1 MKSQSR
7 VRKVLMPAALFF
19 VALAF
24 VAETRVSADQAEH
37 TQFMGGIG
45 LVSPCN
51 GEGVSVLGPVK
62 IVYHAPN
69 GGSQGQYSINSTFIG
84 TGTGNQGNRY
94 HVSAIANGHF
104 DAPTGDFGSFQ
115 TFVLPL
121 KLEFISQGAAP
132 NFRLEATTTIFVVNG
147 KAVGALISSI
157 DSSTCHG

>member
-1 MKSQSR
+1 MKLQIR
-7 VRKVLMPAALFF
+7 LRKVLMPAALFF
-19 VALAF
+19 VALACA
-24 VAETRVSADQAEH
+24 AEARVSAAQAEH

-51 GEGVSVLGPVK
+51 GESVGVLGPVK

-69 GGSQGQYSINSTFIG
+69 GDSQGQYSINSTFIG

-115 TFVLPL
+115 TFALPL
-121 KLEFISQGAAP
+121 KLDFISRGAAP
-132 NFRLEATTTIFVVNG
+132 NFRLEATTIIFVVNG
-147 KAVGALISSI
+147 KAVAALIASI
-157 DSSTCHG
+157 DSSRCHG

>member
-1 MKSQSR
+1 
-7 VRKVLMPAALFF
+7 MPAALLF

-24 VAETRVSADQAEH
+24 VAESRVSADRAEH

-45 LVSPCN
+45 LISPCN
-51 GEGVSVLGPVK
+51 GESVSVLGPVK
-62 IVYHAPN
+62 IVYHALN
-69 GGSQGQYSINSTFIG
+69 GGTKGQHSINSTFIG
-84 TGTGNQGNRY
+84 TGTGNQGNSY

-121 KLEFISQGAAP
+121 KLEFISRGAAP
-132 NFRLEATTTIFVVNG
+132 NFSLEATTTIFVVNG
-147 KAVGALISSI
+147 KAVAALINSI